1 MNLRLIVSSLDI
13 FSAAVRRKYD
23 DRFLLKF
30 QILFILSETL
40 SDLWKNLLSL

>member
-13 FSAAVRRKYD
+13 FSAAVCRKYD

-30 QILFILSETL
+30 QILFILSEML